1 MLVRQYCSW
10 DSYVYSDRVGF
21 PFGIVDIKEL
31 KLLGDFDH
39 PNIVRFVSAMSVS
52 GVLEASLIAEF
63 PVARC

>member
-1 MLVRQYCSW
+1 MFILTEW
-10 DSYVYSDRVGF
+10 DSRLA
-21 PFGIVDIKEL
+21 VDIKEL

-52 GVLEASLIAEF
+52 GVLEASLIAGF